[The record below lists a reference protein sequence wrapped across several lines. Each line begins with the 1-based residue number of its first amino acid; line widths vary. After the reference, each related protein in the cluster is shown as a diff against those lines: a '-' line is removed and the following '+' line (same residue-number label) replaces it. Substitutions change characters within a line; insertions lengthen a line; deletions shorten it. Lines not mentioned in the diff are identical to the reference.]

1 MYRLGKTLTLALF
14 GIRWDNDEKRF
25 LAKGNPPGRSKESNF
40 LIKLPVLS
48 TFYIYDEDEI
58 SEWYGVY
65 GSFWEDRER

>member
-1 MYRLGKTLTLALF
+1 MKSV
-14 GIRWDNDEKRF
+14 F
-25 LAKGNPPGRSKESNF
+25 LRRVILLVGRKKAI